1 MITKFEDSKQ
11 DTFLE
16 FRKSKDKTLLVEI
29 SDRQTAEGFSCR
41 LKEDDLF
48 CLIGQLLRIQSE
60 IKKEVSNG

>member
-16 FRKSKDKTLLVEI
+16 FRKSKNKTLLVEI

-41 LKEDDLF
+41 LNEDDLF
-48 CLIGQLLRIQSE
+48 SLIGQLLRIQSE
-60 IKKEVSNG
+60 LKKEVNNV